1 MTDSCKT
8 AVLAAVAGGYLLG
21 RTRKAKLALTLGSVV
36 AGRRLGLDP
45 QELLRQGFRKLAETP
60 QFEELTDQIKHQ
72 LMAAAR
78 TAASSAANR
87 RLESLAD
94 SLRDR
99 TDRLGGEGGRDD
111 ENGGGDG
118 DGDDRESRGGERE
131 DDGGAEEREGQA
143 DSGEK
148 QQKQQKERQSSGGQR
163 SSSGGGSSAGR
174 PRRKSATDRPAKK
187 KSSGSTGER
196 SSAGSQREKSADR
209 SAAGGRRHG

>member
-45 QELLRQGFRKLAETP
+45 QELLRQGVRKLAETP

-78 TAASSAANR
+78 TAASSTANR

-99 TDRLGGEGGRDD
+99 TARLGGEGGPDD
-111 ENGGGDG
+111 ENGGDDGDG
-118 DGDDRESRGGERE
+118 DGDGGE
-131 DDGGAEEREGQA
+131 
-143 DSGEK
+143 K
-148 QQKQQKERQSSGGQR
+148 PQKRQEERQSSGEQR
-163 SSSGGGSSAGR
+163 SSSGGDSSAGR
-174 PRRKSATDRPAKK
+174 PRRKPSTDRPAKK
-187 KSSGSTGER
+187 KPSGSTGER